1 VVCCLVV
8 QVMRHQQQQS
18 KATFATLLIR
28 LLAYERS
35 PTSAVCIYSVM
46 LHNEEEAQRMCF
58 VVELQVC
65 RFITAR
71 FDTGRFAARR

>member
-1 VVCCLVV
+1 LVV
-8 QVMRHQQQQS
+8 QGHHHQQQQS

-46 LHNEEEAQRMCF
+46 LHNEEEAQRECI
-58 VVELQVC
+58 VVEL
-65 RFITAR
+65 
-71 FDTGRFAARR
+71 